1 MSVEKED
8 LEEIKVNNLSL
19 RVFSSF
25 FLILLISCLFLND
38 NFFFPIIIHS
48 LVSLSIWE
56 FLRLLNYRNSDRISS
71 DKGNFFL
78 SRQRLNY
85 SDFLVIIL
93 INLFI
98 SSMIFSAFA
107 ISFFLV
113 FCLLFIF
120 FFFFKYKL
128 SKLIG
133 IFYVSSPYCVL
144 ILLSKDL
151 NYQDFLILILFYAV
165 ATDTSSFLV
174 GRFLK
179 GRKIAPKI
187 SPGKTISGSV
197 GGLIIP
203 SLISLLIFIE
213 TYDSV
218 IMIVVTSI
226 IFSIIVQVGDLIE
239 SYYKRVCFVKESSNL
254 IPGHGGVLDRFDGLA
269 LLIVFVYILKL
280 LNFKFYFI
288 VY

>member
-8 LEEIKVNNLSL
+8 LEEIKVNNLYL

-25 FLILLISCLFLND
+25 FLILLIYCLFLND

-98 SSMIFSAFA
+98 SSMILSAFA

-113 FCLLFIF
+113 FCFLFIF
-120 FFFFKYKL
+120 FFLKFKL
-128 SKLIG
+128 SKIIG

-144 ILLSKDL
+144 ILLSRDL

-165 ATDTSSFLV
+165 VTDTSSFLV
-174 GRFLK
+174 GSFLK

-288 VY
+288 MY

>member
-98 SSMIFSAFA
+98 SSMILNAFA

-120 FFFFKYKL
+120 FFLKYKL

>member
-8 LEEIKVNNLSL
+8 LEEIKVNNLYL

-25 FLILLISCLFLND
+25 FLILLIYCLFLND

-98 SSMIFSAFA
+98 SSMILSAFA

-113 FCLLFIF
+113 FCFLFIF
-120 FFFFKYKL
+120 FFLKFKL
-128 SKLIG
+128 SKIIG

-144 ILLSKDL
+144 ILLSRDL

-165 ATDTSSFLV
+165 VTDTSSFLV
-174 GRFLK
+174 GSFLK

-218 IMIVVTSI
+218 IMIVLTSI

-288 VY
+288 MY

>member
-8 LEEIKVNNLSL
+8 LEEIKVNNLYL

-25 FLILLISCLFLND
+25 FLILLIYCLFLND

-98 SSMIFSAFA
+98 SSMILSAFA

-113 FCLLFIF
+113 FCFLFIF
-120 FFFFKYKL
+120 FFLKFKL

-144 ILLSKDL
+144 ILLSRDL
-151 NYQDFLILILFYAV
+151 NYQDFLFLILFYAV
-165 ATDTSSFLV
+165 VTDTSSFLV
-174 GRFLK
+174 GSFLK

-269 LLIVFVYILKL
+269 LLIVFVYIFKL

>member
-8 LEEIKVNNLSL
+8 LEEIKVNNLYL

-25 FLILLISCLFLND
+25 FLILLIYCLFLND

-98 SSMIFSAFA
+98 SSMILSAFA

-113 FCLLFIF
+113 FCFLFIF
-120 FFFFKYKL
+120 FFLKFKL
-128 SKLIG
+128 SKIIG

-144 ILLSKDL
+144 ILLSRDL

-165 ATDTSSFLV
+165 VTDTSSFLV
-174 GRFLK
+174 GSFLK

>member
-1 MSVEKED
+1 MLVEKED
-8 LEEIKVNNLSL
+8 LEEIRVNNLSL
-19 RVFSSF
+19 RILSSF

-120 FFFFKYKL
+120 FFFKFKL

-144 ILLSKDL
+144 ILLSRDL

-165 ATDTSSFLV
+165 VTDTSSFLV
-174 GRFLK
+174 GSFLK

-288 VY
+288 MY

>member
-8 LEEIKVNNLSL
+8 LEEIKVNNLYL

-25 FLILLISCLFLND
+25 FLILLIYCLFLND
-38 NFFFPIIIHS
+38 NFFFPITIHS

-98 SSMIFSAFA
+98 SSMILSAFA

-113 FCLLFIF
+113 FCFLFIF
-120 FFFFKYKL
+120 FFLKFKL
-128 SKLIG
+128 SKIIG

-144 ILLSKDL
+144 ILLSRDL

-165 ATDTSSFLV
+165 VTDTSSFLV
-174 GRFLK
+174 GSFLK

-288 VY
+288 MY

>member
-107 ISFFLV
+107 ISFFLFSV
-113 FCLLFIF
+113 FYLSF
-120 FFFFKYKL
+120 FFLNINYL
-128 SKLIG
+128 S
-133 IFYVSSPYCVL
+133 S
-144 ILLSKDL
+144 
-151 NYQDFLILILFYAV
+151 
-165 ATDTSSFLV
+165 LV
-174 GRFLK
+174 
-179 GRKIAPKI
+179 
-187 SPGKTISGSV
+187 
-197 GGLIIP
+197 
-203 SLISLLIFIE
+203 
-213 TYDSV
+213 
-218 IMIVVTSI
+218 
-226 IFSIIVQVGDLIE
+226 
-239 SYYKRVCFVKESSNL
+239 
-254 IPGHGGVLDRFDGLA
+254 
-269 LLIVFVYILKL
+269 
-280 LNFKFYFI
+280 YFM
-288 VY
+288 

>member
-25 FLILLISCLFLND
+25 FLILLIYCLFLND

-98 SSMIFSAFA
+98 SSMILSAFA

-113 FCLLFIF
+113 FCFLFIF
-120 FFFFKYKL
+120 FFLKFKL
-128 SKLIG
+128 SKIIG

-144 ILLSKDL
+144 ILLSRDL

-165 ATDTSSFLV
+165 VTDTSSFLV
-174 GRFLK
+174 GSFLK

-288 VY
+288 MY

>member
-8 LEEIKVNNLSL
+8 LEEIRVNNLSL
-19 RVFSSF
+19 RILSSF

-38 NFFFPIIIHS
+38 DFFFPIIIHS

-113 FCLLFIF
+113 FCFLFIF
-120 FFFFKYKL
+120 FFLKFKL
-128 SKLIG
+128 SKIIG

-144 ILLSKDL
+144 ILLSRDL

-165 ATDTSSFLV
+165 VTDTSSFLV
-174 GRFLK
+174 GSFLK

-288 VY
+288 MY

>member
-1 MSVEKED
+1 MLVEKED
-8 LEEIKVNNLSL
+8 LEEIRVNNLSL
-19 RVFSSF
+19 RILSSF

-120 FFFFKYKL
+120 FFLKYKL

-144 ILLSKDL
+144 ILLSRDL
-151 NYQDFLILILFYAV
+151 NYQDFLILVLFYAV

-197 GGLIIP
+197 GGIIIP
-203 SLISLLIFIE
+203 SLISLLIFKE

-254 IPGHGGVLDRFDGLA
+254 IPGHGGVLDRFDGLT

>member
-1 MSVEKED
+1 MLVEKED

-19 RVFSSF
+19 RILSSF

-98 SSMIFSAFA
+98 SSMIFSTFA

-113 FCLLFIF
+113 FCLLFI

>member
-8 LEEIKVNNLSL
+8 LEEIKVNNLYL

-25 FLILLISCLFLND
+25 FLILLIYCLFLND

-98 SSMIFSAFA
+98 SSMILSAFA

-120 FFFFKYKL
+120 FFLKFKL
-128 SKLIG
+128 SKIIG

-144 ILLSKDL
+144 ILLSRDL

-165 ATDTSSFLV
+165 VTDTSSFLV
-174 GRFLK
+174 GSFLK

-269 LLIVFVYILKL
+269 LLIVFVYIFKL

>member
-1 MSVEKED
+1 MLVEKED
-8 LEEIKVNNLSL
+8 LEEIKVNNLYL

-25 FLILLISCLFLND
+25 FLILLIYCLFLND

-98 SSMIFSAFA
+98 SSMILSAFA

-120 FFFFKYKL
+120 FFLKFKL
-128 SKLIG
+128 SKIIG

-144 ILLSKDL
+144 ILLSRDL

-165 ATDTSSFLV
+165 VTDTSSFLV
-174 GRFLK
+174 GSFLK

-288 VY
+288 MY

>member
-1 MSVEKED
+1 M
-8 LEEIKVNNLSL
+8 NNLSL
-19 RVFSSF
+19 RIVSSF

-38 NFFFPIIIHS
+38 NFFFPIIIHF

-56 FLRLLNYRNSDRISS
+56 FLRLLNYRNSSKISS
-71 DKGNFFL
+71 DRGNFFL
-78 SRQRLNY
+78 SRQRLNS

-98 SSMIFSAFA
+98 SSMIFDVFV

-120 FFFFKYKL
+120 FFFKYKL

-133 IFYVSSPYCVL
+133 ILYISSPYCVL

-151 NYQDFLILILFYAV
+151 NYQDFLILIFFYAV

-174 GRFLK
+174 GRYLK

-203 SLISLLIFIE
+203 SLLSLLFFRE

-226 IFSIIVQVGDLIE
+226 IFSIIVQIGDLIE
-239 SYYKRVCFVKESSNL
+239 SYYKRLCFVK
-254 IPGHGGVLDRFDGLA
+254 G
-269 LLIVFVYILKL
+269 K
-280 LNFKFYFI
+280 
-288 VY
+288 

>member
-8 LEEIKVNNLSL
+8 LEEIKVNNLYL

-25 FLILLISCLFLND
+25 FLILLIYCLFLND

-98 SSMIFSAFA
+98 SSMILSAFA

-113 FCLLFIF
+113 FCFLFIF
-120 FFFFKYKL
+120 FFLKFKL
-128 SKLIG
+128 SKIIG

-144 ILLSKDL
+144 ILLSRDL

-165 ATDTSSFLV
+165 VTDTSSFLV
-174 GRFLK
+174 GSFLK

-288 VY
+288 IY

>member
-8 LEEIKVNNLSL
+8 LEEIKVNNLYL

-25 FLILLISCLFLND
+25 FLILLIYCLFLND

-120 FFFFKYKL
+120 FFFKFKL

-144 ILLSKDL
+144 ILLSRDL

-165 ATDTSSFLV
+165 VTDTSSFLV
-174 GRFLK
+174 GSFLK

-288 VY
+288 MY

>member
-19 RVFSSF
+19 RILSSF

-38 NFFFPIIIHS
+38 NFFFPIIIHF

-113 FCLLFIF
+113 FCLLFI

>member
-1 MSVEKED
+1 MLAEKED
-8 LEEIKVNNLSL
+8 LEEIRVNNLSL
-19 RVFSSF
+19 RIVSSF
-25 FLILLISCLFLND
+25 FLILLISCLFFND
-38 NFFFPIIIHS
+38 SFFFPIIIHL

-56 FLRLLNYRNSDRISS
+56 FLRLLNYRDSGRISS
-71 DKGNFFL
+71 DRGNFFL

-85 SDFLVIIL
+85 SDFLIIIL

-98 SSMIFSAFA
+98 SSMVFDFFI
-107 ISFFLV
+107 ISFFLF
-113 FCLLFIF
+113 FCLLSF

-128 SKLIG
+128 YKLIG

-144 ILLSKDL
+144 ILLSRDL
-151 NYQDFLILILFYAV
+151 NYQDFLILVLFYAV
-165 ATDTSSFLV
+165 ATDSSSFLV

-197 GGLIIP
+197 GGIIIP
-203 SLISLLIFIE
+203 SLISLLFIVE

-218 IMIVVTSI
+218 LMIVLTSI
-226 IFSIIVQVGDLIE
+226 IFSMIVQVGDLIE
-239 SYYKRVCFVKESSNL
+239 SYYKRFCFVKESSNL

>member
-8 LEEIKVNNLSL
+8 LEEIKVNNLYL

-25 FLILLISCLFLND
+25 FLILLIYCLFLND

-98 SSMIFSAFA
+98 SSMILSAFA
-107 ISFFLV
+107 ISFFIV

-120 FFFFKYKL
+120 FFLKFKL
-128 SKLIG
+128 SKIIG

-144 ILLSKDL
+144 ILLSRDL

-165 ATDTSSFLV
+165 VTDTSSFLV
-174 GRFLK
+174 GSFLK

-288 VY
+288 MY

>member
-25 FLILLISCLFLND
+25 FLILLIYCLFLND

-120 FFFFKYKL
+120 FFLKFKL
-128 SKLIG
+128 SKIIG

-144 ILLSKDL
+144 ILLSRDL

-165 ATDTSSFLV
+165 VTDTSSFLV
-174 GRFLK
+174 GSFLK

-218 IMIVVTSI
+218 IMIVLTSI

-288 VY
+288 IY

>member
-8 LEEIKVNNLSL
+8 LEEIKVNNLYL

-25 FLILLISCLFLND
+25 FLILLIYCLFLND

-98 SSMIFSAFA
+98 SSMILSAFA

-120 FFFFKYKL
+120 FFLKFKL
-128 SKLIG
+128 SKIIG

-144 ILLSKDL
+144 ILLSRDL

-165 ATDTSSFLV
+165 VTDTSSFLV
-174 GRFLK
+174 GSFLK

-288 VY
+288 IY

>member
-1 MSVEKED
+1 M
-8 LEEIKVNNLSL
+8 NNFYL
-19 RVFSSF
+19 RIVSSF
-25 FLILLISCLFLND
+25 FLLLLISCLFFKD
-38 NFFFPIIIHS
+38 NFFFPVIVHF

-98 SSMIFSAFA
+98 SSMIFSTFA

-113 FCLLFIF
+113 FCLLFI

>member
-1 MSVEKED
+1 MLVEKED
-8 LEEIKVNNLSL
+8 LEEIRVNNLSL
-19 RVFSSF
+19 RFLSSF

-71 DKGNFFL
+71 DNGNFFL
-78 SRQRLNY
+78 SRQRLSY
-85 SDFLVIIL
+85 SDVLVIIL

-113 FCLLFIF
+113 FCILFIF
-120 FFFFKYKL
+120 FFSKYKL

-144 ILLSKDL
+144 ILLSRDL
-151 NYQDFLILILFYAV
+151 NYQDFLILVLFYAV

-197 GGLIIP
+197 GGIIIP
-203 SLISLLIFIE
+203 SLISLLIFIG

>member
-25 FLILLISCLFLND
+25 FLILLIYCLFLND

-98 SSMIFSAFA
+98 SSMILSAFA

-113 FCLLFIF
+113 FCFLFIF
-120 FFFFKYKL
+120 FFLKFKL
-128 SKLIG
+128 SKIIG

-144 ILLSKDL
+144 ILLSRDL

-165 ATDTSSFLV
+165 VTDTSSFLV
-174 GRFLK
+174 GSFLK

>member
-8 LEEIKVNNLSL
+8 LEEIKVNNLYL

-25 FLILLISCLFLND
+25 FLILLIYCLFLND

-98 SSMIFSAFA
+98 SSMILSAFA

-113 FCLLFIF
+113 FCFLFIF
-120 FFFFKYKL
+120 FFLKFKL
-128 SKLIG
+128 SKIIG

-144 ILLSKDL
+144 IVLSRDL

-165 ATDTSSFLV
+165 VTDTSSFLV
-174 GRFLK
+174 GSFLK

>member
-1 MSVEKED
+1 M
-8 LEEIKVNNLSL
+8 
-19 RVFSSF
+19 VF
-25 FLILLISCLFLND
+25 D
-38 NFFFPIIIHS
+38 
-48 LVSLSIWE
+48 V
-56 FLRLLNYRNSDRISS
+56 
-71 DKGNFFL
+71 
-78 SRQRLNY
+78 
-85 SDFLVIIL
+85 
-93 INLFI
+93 FI
-98 SSMIFSAFA
+98 
-107 ISFFLV
+107 ISFFLF
-113 FCLLFIF
+113 FCLLSF

-128 SKLIG
+128 YKLIG

-144 ILLSKDL
+144 ILLSRDL
-151 NYQDFLILILFYAV
+151 NYQDFLILVLFYAV

-197 GGLIIP
+197 GGIIIP
-203 SLISLLIFIE
+203 SLIILLFIVE

-218 IMIVVTSI
+218 LMIVLTSI
-226 IFSIIVQVGDLIE
+226 IFSMIVQVGDLIE
-239 SYYKRVCFVKESSNL
+239 SYYKRFCFVKESSNL
-254 IPGHGGVLDRFDGLA
+254 IPGHGGVLDRLDGLA

>member
-1 MSVEKED
+1 MLVEKED
-8 LEEIKVNNLSL
+8 LEEIRVNNLSL
-19 RVFSSF
+19 RILSSF

-98 SSMIFSAFA
+98 SSMILSAFA

-120 FFFFKYKL
+120 FFFKFKL

-144 ILLSKDL
+144 ILLSRDL

-165 ATDTSSFLV
+165 VTDTSSFLV
-174 GRFLK
+174 GSFLK

-288 VY
+288 MY

>member
-8 LEEIKVNNLSL
+8 LEEIKVNNLYL

-25 FLILLISCLFLND
+25 FLILLIYCLFLND

-120 FFFFKYKL
+120 FFLKFKL
-128 SKLIG
+128 SKIIG

-144 ILLSKDL
+144 ILLSRDL

-165 ATDTSSFLV
+165 VTDTSSFLV
-174 GRFLK
+174 GSFLK